1 MSVAGFATET
11 TATQHVRD
19 TSLFK
24 KNDWEREKEPSSSSS
39 LFLAVL
45 DSLHWSRYFHLA
57 LVFKAV
63 HGYLVFCSGNKAGN
77 LSFRGAKAVRQQPA
91 SSPESSPRR
100 EEDRWKG
107 TCRESLNVWR
117 GELQSFRGDI
127 HRYRRWTPLC
137 RCNSRRIICT
147 ETKNDLTWCVI
158 KKLMVSLASLVSI
171 LMTSE
176 KSYKS
181 YLCQKFIK

>member
-1 MSVAGFATET
+1 MDKKRLFLSQPFLSITFKTFSFPFPRKTSFIQSQNPFKERVSPDLRQKQQRHNTFGTHLSLKKT
-11 TATQHVRD
+11 T
-19 TSLFK
+19 
-24 KNDWEREKEPSSSSS
+24 EREREPSSSSS

-127 HRYRRWTPLC
+127 HRYRR
-137 RCNSRRIICT
+137 
-147 ETKNDLTWCVI
+147 
-158 KKLMVSLASLVSI
+158 
-171 LMTSE
+171 
-176 KSYKS
+176 
-181 YLCQKFIK
+181 